1 MEAVS
6 TVVPEVIADVAPA
19 VLPVADRPYVRA
31 AFLGLVFSAG
41 FSFSFV
47 IGFYWVGPWL
57 EQMRAL
63 M

>member
-6 TVVPEVIADVAPA
+6 TAVPEMIADIAPA

-31 AFLGLVFSAG
+31 AFLGLVFAAAFSASFVAG
-41 FSFSFV
+41 FF
-47 IGFYWVGPWL
+47 WLGPWL
-57 EQMRAL
+57 EQLRAL